1 MSFSPLENFR
11 NYRHQPR
18 FNMNATTDYQQ
29 STPKTS
35 EQKYDIQS
43 EVRQDFESE
52 SILKNGIN

>member
-43 EVRQDFESE
+43 EVRQD
-52 SILKNGIN
+52 LKASQFLKMV